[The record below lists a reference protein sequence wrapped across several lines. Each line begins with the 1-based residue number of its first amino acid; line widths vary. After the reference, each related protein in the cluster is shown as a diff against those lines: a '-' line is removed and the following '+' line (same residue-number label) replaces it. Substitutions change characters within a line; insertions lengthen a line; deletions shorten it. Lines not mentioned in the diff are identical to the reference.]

1 MEIVFDRK
9 GFKLGYKHNHIHLTL
24 TLHGPIN
31 CRKKV
36 SLFNR
41 LLQDSILCTD
51 ATFRLY
57 HIGQYNVHIV

>member
-41 LLQDSILCTD
+41 LLQDTI
-51 ATFRLY
+51 
-57 HIGQYNVHIV
+57 